1 MEATDE
7 LHVQSVTGVDLQLR
21 IASLG
26 GRSYAF
32 VIDWHIRV
40 VAAMAWYTASTSVLY
55 QEFAVSQPDATFWFV
70 VVAPVA
76 AIYFLYHLILEVAT
90 GRTPG
95 KRIAG
100 VRIVTVE
107 GQVPGIAA
115 LAIRNVLRLLDSLLL
130 YAVGLTCVLVTRQSV
145 RIGDIAAGTLLV
157 YDDSN
162 ADTEGF
168 NERAVARLGL
178 ERAELAHELLGR
190 WKSLEPEKRRAL
202 ARKLLDDTA
211 GSDATRRDTPEA
223 PKDDAALHDALKELV
238 R

>member
-1 MEATDE
+1 MQATDE

-32 VIDWHIRV
+32 VIDWHIRT
-40 VAAMAWYTASTSVLY
+40 VAAMAWYSASTWILFQGFV
-55 QEFAVSQPDATFWFV
+55 VSEPGPTFWFV
-70 VVAPVA
+70 VAAPTV

-100 VRIVTVE
+100 VRIVTLD
-107 GQVPGIAA
+107 GQMPGIGA
-115 LAIRNVLRLLDSLLL
+115 LAIRNVLRILDSLLF
-130 YAVGLTCVLVTRQSV
+130 YAVGLISVLVTHQSV

-157 YDDSN
+157 YEDTDV
-162 ADTEGF
+162 DTEGF
-168 NERAVARLGL
+168 NEQAVTRLGL
-178 ERAELAHELLGR
+178 ERAELAHELLDR
-190 WKSLEPEKRRAL
+190 WRALEPDKRHAL
-202 ARKLLDDTA
+202 ARKLLDD
-211 GSDATRRDTPEA
+211 DTERS
-223 PKDDAALHDALKELV
+223 DAALHAALKELV

>member
-1 MEATDE
+1 MQATDE

-32 VIDWHIRV
+32 VIDWHIRT

-70 VVAPVA
+70 VAAPA
-76 AIYFLYHLILEVAT
+76 AVIYALYHLILEVAT

-100 VRIVTVE
+100 VRIVTVD

-190 WKSLEPEKRRAL
+190 WKSLEPEKRQTL
-202 ARKLLDDTA
+202 ARKLLDD
-211 GSDATRRDTPEA
+211 DTVRS
-223 PKDDAALHDALKELV
+223 DAALHDALKELV